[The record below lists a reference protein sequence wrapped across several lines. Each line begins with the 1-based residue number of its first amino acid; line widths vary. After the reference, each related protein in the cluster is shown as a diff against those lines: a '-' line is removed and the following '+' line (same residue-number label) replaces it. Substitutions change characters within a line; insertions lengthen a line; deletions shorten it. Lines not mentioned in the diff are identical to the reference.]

1 LECHW
6 DFITSNRARSRVPRI
21 TRVNKLQRRS
31 NHKDTRAQKI
41 VLCAFVVENLMKATI
56 FRQHGGPEVLEY
68 TDMPDPVIRAN
79 EVLVEVKACALNHLD
94 IFIRNGMP
102 GIEIPLPH
110 ILGCDVAGVVRE
122 AGELVT
128 WVKAGDEVMVQP
140 GGSCGH
146 CQACLSGQDNLC
158 REYDMI
164 GYRRNGGYAELVAVP
179 GANII
184 PKPTELSWPEAA
196 ALPLVTVTAWHMLVT
211 RANVQPGEDVLVHA
225 AGSGVGSIAI
235 QIAKLRG
242 ARVIT
247 TASTDEKLAKARE
260 LGADETIN
268 YTRDDW
274 PKEVR
279 RLTERRGVDVV
290 VEHTG
295 AATWPGS
302 IAALKNNGRLVTCGA
317 TSGFD
322 ARTDLRQVFY
332 RHLTLLGSFMGSK
345 AELLEAMKFVAQR
358 KIRAIVD
365 RVLPLSDA
373 RQAHELM
380 ENRGQFGKIVL
391 ATDSH
396 G

>member
-1 LECHW
+1 
-6 DFITSNRARSRVPRI
+6 
-21 TRVNKLQRRS
+21 
-31 NHKDTRAQKI
+31 
-41 VLCAFVVENLMKATI
+41 MKATI
-56 FRQHGGPEVLEY
+56 FKQHGGPEVLEY
-68 TDMPDPVIRAN
+68 TDVPDPTNRAN

-94 IFIRNGMP
+94 VFVRNGLP
-102 GIEIPLPH
+102 GIAIPLPH
-110 ILGCDVAGVVRE
+110 ILGCDVSGVVRE
-122 AGELVT
+122 VGELVN
-128 WVKAGDEVMVQP
+128 WVKPGDEVMVQP

-146 CQACLSGQDNLC
+146 CEACLSGQDNLC

-164 GYRRNGGYAELVAVP
+164 GYRRDGGYAELVAVP
-179 GANII
+179 GVNII
-184 PKPTELSWPEAA
+184 PKPAQLSWEEAA

-211 RANVQPGEDVLVHA
+211 RANVQPGEDVLIHA

-247 TASTDEKLAKARE
+247 TASSDEKLAKARE
-260 LGADETIN
+260 FGADQTIN
-268 YTRDDW
+268 YSRDDW

-302 IAALKNNGRLVTCGA
+302 ISSLKNNGRLVTCGA

-322 ARTDLRQVFY
+322 AHTDLRQVFY

-345 AELLEAMKFVAQR
+345 AELLEAMKFVAQG
-358 KIRAIVD
+358 KIRAVVD
-365 RVLPLSDA
+365 RVFPLSDA
-373 RQAHELM
+373 REAHELM

-391 ATDSH
+391 RP
-396 G
+396 

>member
-1 LECHW
+1 
-6 DFITSNRARSRVPRI
+6 
-21 TRVNKLQRRS
+21 
-31 NHKDTRAQKI
+31 
-41 VLCAFVVENLMKATI
+41 MKATI
-56 FRQHGGPEVLEY
+56 FKKHGGPDVLEY
-68 TDMPDPVIRAN
+68 TDVPEPSLRAN

-94 IFIRNGMP
+94 IFVRNGMP

-110 ILGCDVAGVVRE
+110 ILGNDIAGIVRE
-122 AGELVT
+122 VGELVS
-128 WVKAGDEVMVQP
+128 WVKTGDEVLVNP
-140 GGSCGH
+140 GVSCGH
-146 CQACLSGQDNLC
+146 CDACLSGQDNLC
-158 REYDMI
+158 REYDII

-179 GANII
+179 GVNII
-184 PKPTELSWPEAA
+184 PKPAELGWDEAA

-211 RANVQPGEDVLVHA
+211 RANVKPGEDVLVHA
-225 AGSGVGSIAI
+225 AGSGVGSVAI
-235 QIAKLRG
+235 QIAKLLG

-247 TASTDEKLAKARE
+247 TASSDEKLAKARE

-268 YTRDDW
+268 YSHDDW
-274 PKEVR
+274 PKQVKQ
-279 RLTERRGVDVV
+279 LTGRRGVDVV

-302 IAALKNNGRLVTCGA
+302 ISSLKNNGRLVTCGA

-345 AELLEAMKFVAQR
+345 AELLEAMKFVAQG
-358 KIRAIVD
+358 KIRGVVD
-365 RVLPLSDA
+365 RALPLSDA

-391 ATDSH
+391 NP
-396 G
+396 

>member
-1 LECHW
+1 
-6 DFITSNRARSRVPRI
+6 
-21 TRVNKLQRRS
+21 
-31 NHKDTRAQKI
+31 
-41 VLCAFVVENLMKATI
+41 MKATI

-68 TDMPDPVIRAN
+68 TDVPEPSIRAN
-79 EVLVEVKACALNHLD
+79 EVLVEVRACGLNHLD
-94 IFIRNGMP
+94 LFIRNGMP

-110 ILGCDVAGVVRE
+110 ILGEDVAGVVRE
-122 AGELVT
+122 VGELVT
-128 WVKAGDEVMVQP
+128 WVKPGDEVMVQP
-140 GGSCGH
+140 GVSCGH
-146 CQACLSGQDNLC
+146 CEACLNGQDNLC

-164 GYRRNGGYAELVAVP
+164 GYRRDGGYAQFVAVP
-179 GANII
+179 GTNII
-184 PKPTELSWPEAA
+184 PKPSQLSWEEAA

-211 RANVQPGEDVLVHA
+211 RAAVQPGENVLVHA

-247 TASTDEKLAKARE
+247 TASSEEKLAKARE

-279 RLTERRGVDVV
+279 RLTDRKGVDVV

-295 AATWPGS
+295 ADTWPGS

-317 TSGFD
+317 TSGYD

-345 AELLEAMKFVAQR
+345 AELLEAMKFVAAG

-365 RVLPLSDA
+365 RVLPLSEA
-373 RQAHELM
+373 REAHELL
-380 ENRGQFGKIVL
+380 ENRGQFGKVIL
-391 ATDSH
+391 TP
-396 G
+396 

>member
-1 LECHW
+1 
-6 DFITSNRARSRVPRI
+6 
-21 TRVNKLQRRS
+21 
-31 NHKDTRAQKI
+31 
-41 VLCAFVVENLMKATI
+41 MKATI
-56 FRQHGGPEVLEY
+56 FKQHGGPDVLEY
-68 TDMPDPVIRAN
+68 TDVPDATIRAN
-79 EVLVEVKACALNHLD
+79 EVLVEVKACAMNHLD
-94 IFIRNGMP
+94 VFVRNGLP
-102 GIEIPLPH
+102 GIQIPLPH
-110 ILGCDVAGVVRE
+110 ILGCDVSGVVRE
-122 AGELVT
+122 VGELVS
-128 WVKAGDEVMVQP
+128 WVKPGDEVMVQP
-140 GGSCGH
+140 GNSCGH
-146 CQACLSGQDNLC
+146 CEACLSGQDNLC

-164 GYRRNGGYAELVAVP
+164 GYRRDGGYAELVAVP
-179 GANII
+179 GVNII
-184 PKPTELSWPEAA
+184 PKPAALSWEEAA

-247 TASTDEKLAKARE
+247 TASSDEKLAKARE
-260 LGADETIN
+260 LGADQTIN
-268 YTRDDW
+268 YSRDDW

-279 RLTERRGVDVV
+279 RMTERRGVDVV

-302 IAALKNNGRLVTCGA
+302 ISSLKNNGRLVTCGA

-322 ARTDLRQVFY
+322 AHTDLRQVFF

-345 AELLEAMKFVAQR
+345 AELLEAMKFVAQG
-358 KIRAIVD
+358 KIRAVVD
-365 RVLPLSDA
+365 RVFPLSDA

-391 ATDSH
+391 RP
-396 G
+396 

>member
-1 LECHW
+1 
-6 DFITSNRARSRVPRI
+6 
-21 TRVNKLQRRS
+21 
-31 NHKDTRAQKI
+31 
-41 VLCAFVVENLMKATI
+41 MKAVI

-68 TDMPDPVIRAN
+68 TDVPEPQPRAN
-79 EVLVEVKACALNHLD
+79 EILVEVKACALNHLD
-94 IFIRNGMP
+94 IWVRGGLP

-110 ILGCDVAGVVRE
+110 ILGDDVAGVVKQV
-122 AGELVT
+122 GELVT

-140 GGSCGH
+140 GVSCGH
-146 CQACLSGQDNLC
+146 CEACLSGNDNFC
-158 REYDMI
+158 HEYDII
-164 GYRRNGGYAELVAVP
+164 GYRRDGGYAELVAVP
-179 GANII
+179 GVNIV
-184 PKPTELSWPEAA
+184 PKPAQLSWEEAA
-196 ALPLVTVTAWHMLVT
+196 ALPLVTVTAWHMLIT

-242 ARVIT
+242 ARVLT

-260 LGADETIN
+260 LGADVTIN
-268 YTRDDW
+268 YTQADW

-279 RLTERRGVDVV
+279 RLTDRKGVDVV

-302 IAALKNNGRLVTCGA
+302 ISSLKNNGRLVTCGA

-345 AELLEAMKFVAQR
+345 AELLEALKFVR
-358 KIRAIVD
+358 EGKIRAVVD
-365 RVLPLSDA
+365 QVLPLSEA
-373 RQAHELM
+373 GQAHELI
-380 ENRGQFGKIVL
+380 ENRAQFGKVVL
-391 ATDSH
+391 RP
-396 G
+396 